1 MEKGNWISR
10 NYQIKKPAK
19 FNTNFK
25 RVQLRCDLAVMITI
39 KSTKN
44 LHLDMKENYDTPYL
58 MTSRT
63 STDPLESEFNVIK
76 GSIFFIQFLGAIY
89 TI

>member
-10 NYQIKKPAK
+10 NYQKKKPAK

-25 RVQLRCDLAVMITI
+25 RVQLRCDQAVMITI

-44 LHLDMKENYDTPYL
+44 LHRDMNENYDTPYL

-76 GSIFFIQFLGAIY
+76 GSIFFHSISRCHI
-89 TI
+89 